1 MKKSVIFAVAILA
14 ATILTGCQS
23 AYHIGGGMPRTLPGV
38 IVADQKS
45 GGYIAPKMNSMKDVV
60 VLGPVAS
67 SVSCSNILLLL
78 SAGDVSI
85 AKAKELAVQRY
96 PDADDVVNVE
106 IDCQHYGLLSIFN
119 TVTMYYRGIAIK
131 YKK

>member
-1 MKKSVIFAVAILA
+1 MKKSIIFAVTIIA
-14 ATILTGCQS
+14 ATIMTGCQS
-23 AYHIGGGMPRTLPGV
+23 AYHIGDGMPRTLPGI

-45 GGYIAPKMNSMKDVV
+45 AGYIAPKMTSMKDVE
-60 VLGPVAS
+60 VLGKVS
-67 SVSCSNILLLL
+67 STVTCNNILLLL

-85 AKAKELAVQRY
+85 AKAKELALQRY